1 MSMFTL
7 DLYARV
13 SAFTG
18 GCIQSYYHRWEAIT
32 SDPEIL
38 ETVSGLRIRLTDK
51 IPHTRVVQYPFGVEE
66 SLFIAKEIKRL
77 LEKQVIA
84 KCEHEAGEFISPI
97 FLREKTDGD
106 GFRLILNLKKLNQ
119 ISEYNHFKMDTLKS
133 VLDLVTPGVYMAKLD
148 IKDAYYSVPIRKE
161 DQKLL
166 KFMSEGELFKFLVL
180 PNGYTKAPRK
190 FTKLLKPI
198 WAMLRNKR
206 ITLVA
211 YLDDIIVL
219 GCDREDCRHKILT
232 VLRTLQDFGF
242 VIHPKKSDIDPKTSI
257 EFLGFI
263 IDSIAMRVFLPLEKK
278 IALKSLCETTLEKNL
293 ASRDAKAAN
302 TIREVARLLGKISS
316 SFIGVAEGKLHYRR
330 LEKAKT
336 LTLSWNKGRYDRP
349 MAIPRGAVAEICW
362 WRDNIMESWAPIT
375 RPNPDV
381 VFTTDACMTGW
392 GATRDEDRTGGLFSE
407 EDKHT
412 DHDEKTHINI
422 LEAKAVLFAL
432 QSLG

>member
-1 MSMFTL
+1 
-7 DLYARV
+7 
-13 SAFTG
+13 
-18 GCIQSYYHRWEAIT
+18 
-32 SDPEIL
+32 
-38 ETVSGLRIRLTDK
+38 
-51 IPHTRVVQYPFGVEE
+51 
-66 SLFIAKEIKRL
+66 
-77 LEKQVIA
+77 
-84 KCEHEAGEFISPI
+84 
-97 FLREKTDGD
+97 
-106 GFRLILNLKKLNQ
+106 
-119 ISEYNHFKMDTLKS
+119 MDTLKS

-293 ASRDAKAAN
+293 APRDAKAAN

-316 SFIGVAEGKLHYRR
+316 WVKQLILVHVPS
-330 LEKAKT
+330 
-336 LTLSWNKGRYDRP
+336 
-349 MAIPRGAVAEICW
+349 
-362 WRDNIMESWAPIT
+362 
-375 RPNPDV
+375 
-381 VFTTDACMTGW
+381 
-392 GATRDEDRTGGLFSE
+392 ATR
-407 EDKHT
+407 
-412 DHDEKTHINI
+412 
-422 LEAKAVLFAL
+422 
-432 QSLG
+432 